1 MVPEF
6 LREPTRYTFFTGKGG
21 VGKTSIACAFA
32 VSLADQG
39 RRVLLVSTDPASNL
53 GQVFGAPIGPT
64 IEPIAGVTGLRAVN
78 IEPEAAA
85 SAYRERIL
93 APMRRTSSR
102 STLPQLEEQLS
113 GACTTEIAAFDEFT
127 RLLTDASVMKGFDF
141 VIFDTAPSG
150 HTLRLLQLPA
160 AWSTFIEDN
169 PRGASCLGPLSGLQ
183 AQQAQ
188 YADTVERLR
197 DPKATTV
204 VLVARPDSGSLKEGA
219 RTSHE
224 LGALGIANQRVV
236 INGSF
241 SATDRNDEVALAL
254 EARGQRALAALP
266 ADLASLPR
274 DVIALKPWNIVGV
287 DALREFFDEATSP
300 PAAERERSAPL
311 PAETLRSLIDD
322 VAAQDHG
329 LIMVMGKG
337 GVGKTTIAAA
347 IAVELADRGHHV
359 HLSTSDPAAHVE
371 DVVHGDVPNLTVSRI
386 DPAVETERYVERALA
401 TKGKNLDADARRV
414 LEEDLRSPCTE
425 EVAVFHAFSRIV
437 SEARRG
443 FVVLDTAPTGHTLLL
458 LDTAGSYHREVLR
471 TSAIPADRITTPLM
485 RLQDPGYT
493 RVILAALPE
502 TTPILEAAALQEDLR
517 RAGVEPYAWV
527 LNQSLG
533 QTPVSDPV
541 LQARARSEEPLITEV
556 AATLAKRV
564 VIVPVLATPPIGAGA
579 LRALSAEPVSA

>member
-1 MVPEF
+1 M
-6 LREPTRYTFFTGKGG
+6 
-21 VGKTSIACAFA
+21 
-32 VSLADQG
+32 
-39 RRVLLVSTDPASNL
+39 LLVSTDPASNL
-53 GQVFGAPIGPT
+53 GQVVGAPVGPAIRP
-64 IEPIAGVTGLRAVN
+64 IESVPGLSAVD

-102 STLPQLEEQLS
+102 AALPQLEEQLS

-127 RLLTDASVMKGFDF
+127 RLLTDASVMGAFDF
-141 VIFDTAPSG
+141 VAFDTAPSG

-183 AQQAQ
+183 AQQVQ
-188 YADTVERLR
+188 YADTVARLR
-197 DPKATTV
+197 DQAATTV
-204 VLVARPDSGSLKEGA
+204 VLVARPDSGSLTEAA

-236 INGSF
+236 INGVF
-241 SATDRNDEVALAL
+241 SATDRHDGVAVAL
-254 EARGQRALAALP
+254 EDRGRQALAVLP
-266 ADLASLPR
+266 ADLAGLPR
-274 DVIALKPWNIVGV
+274 DAIPLKPWNIVGV
-287 DALREFFDEATSP
+287 ESLRAFFNDASTPSRAPERLQ
-300 PAAERERSAPL
+300 PAAL
-311 PAETLRSLIDD
+311 PADTFRSLIDD
-322 VAAQDHG
+322 VSAQDHG

-359 HLSTSDPAAHVE
+359 HLSTSDPAAQVA
-371 DVVHGDVPNLTVSRI
+371 DVVDGDVANLTVSRI
-386 DPAVETERYVERALA
+386 DPAVETQRYVERALA
-401 TKGKNLDADARRV
+401 TKGKNLDGEARHA

-471 TSAIPADRITTPLM
+471 TSAIPSERITTPLM
-485 RLQDPGYT
+485 RLQDPTYT
-493 RVILAALPE
+493 RVILAAVPE
-502 TTPILEAAALQEDLR
+502 TTPILEAAALQDDLR

-527 LNQSLG
+527 LNQALS
-533 QTPVSDPV
+533 QSAVTDPV
-541 LQARARSEEPLITEV
+541 LRDRATSEAPLIAEV
-556 AATLAKRV
+556 AGTLAKRV
-564 VIVPVLATPPIGAGA
+564 AIVPVLAAPPVGAA
-579 LRALSAEPVSA
+579 LRALSADPVSA